1 MSEEVKNFSYADL
14 PENIRRFI
22 SSEQGRKAMKYFA
35 ENPEAINA
43 ATRSVELYQKAKMF
57 TANNPEIQKA
67 IHKITEKVL
76 ANRSQAHSLLQQQ
89 IQAAQNVALSG
100 CMGEFYKNRQVFFNL
115 TADNADIVTNTPTV
129 DEKINDDLAV
139 PEDEKEKWEAV
150 VSYLESLL
158 DRSDKINENID
169 RFLRKFKIIALKN
182 ERSSATNACWS
193 KWLAIIAIFISLW
206 AICTDKSDDL
216 IEVIK
221 KSHPWNEQQISAD
234 DAKNVSVAFHAITQ
248 ALQKNVQ
255 LEKDNIQLR
264 QETARLEANLKKA
277 QDNLSGLEKKYNVDI
292 NSDEPNKLQ
301 CLRKKLYDI
310 EALITVILDK
320 TPKNLNAT
328 KNTGEK

>member
-1 MSEEVKNFSYADL
+1 MSEEGKKFSYSDL

-43 ATRSVELYQKAKMF
+43 ATRSAELYQKAKMF

-67 IHKITEKVL
+67 IHKITEKIL

-100 CMGEFYKNRQVFFNL
+100 NMGEFYKNQQNFLNL
-115 TADNADIVTNTPTV
+115 TTDTTDVATNIPTTDKKLDDNA
-129 DEKINDDLAV
+129 EV

-182 ERSSATNACWS
+182 EKSSATNACWS

-206 AICTDKSDDL
+206 AICTDKSDEL
-216 IEVIK
+216 IEVVK
-221 KSHPWNEQQISAD
+221 KSHPWSEQQISAD
-234 DAKNVSVAFHAITQ
+234 DAKNVSVAFHAITE

-255 LEKDNIQLR
+255 LEKETDRLQDDLSKAQGDLAALQKQYDASAANFLHEKQKLYAEISALKKQIEELKAELAKRPVPQSVSR
-264 QETARLEANLKKA
+264 QET
-277 QDNLSGLEKKYNVDI
+277 
-292 NSDEPNKLQ
+292 
-301 CLRKKLYDI
+301 
-310 EALITVILDK
+310 
-320 TPKNLNAT
+320 KN
-328 KNTGEK
+328 E